1 MFKTPIFILFHQ
13 TEICNE
19 EERFMTMKGLV
30 SVLPKVNHDTLQ
42 YLLTHFK
49 RVVEHSVENR
59 MQVQNIAIVFG
70 PTLLL
75 KPPDASTT
83 DPQAAAAAASG
94 HMAVYMIYQNQ
105 IIDILLTEYQ
115 RIFGL
120 KR

>member
-1 MFKTPIFILFHQ
+1 
-13 TEICNE
+13 
-19 EERFMTMKGLV
+19 
-30 SVLPKVNHDTLQ
+30 
-42 YLLTHFK
+42 
-49 RVVEHSVENR
+49 